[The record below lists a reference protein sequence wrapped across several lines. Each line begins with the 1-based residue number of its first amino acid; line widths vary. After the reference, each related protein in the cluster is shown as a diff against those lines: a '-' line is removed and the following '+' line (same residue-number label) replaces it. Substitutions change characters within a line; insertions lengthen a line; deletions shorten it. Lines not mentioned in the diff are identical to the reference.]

1 LRVIKNLFKQIF
13 KINNLFESFMFI
25 SKKDDFLKYF
35 KGKNLLITSH
45 DLVDLDGF
53 ISGLAIKFFFE
64 NLFPNQKIYLIF
76 TELSKHTKNYIKN
89 FSQKFPNFNFSYQ
102 INRDFSNADVIII
115 VDSNN
120 LDQIKLF
127 DKSDLDI
134 PFIFIDHHF
143 NLQKNH
149 SGNVSS
155 LNLIF
160 DNYSSTSEIVLELFD
175 DYNIKIP
182 IAYKYL
188 LISAILTDSGFL
200 KYGNT
205 GTIKNLNSILQDQLE
220 IQDVIPLLKK
230 EEDISEKIARIKAL
244 QRVKLIRINDWLI
257 GISRVS
263 SFSASAASLLT
274 KVGFDIGIV
283 VSANKSDYR
292 ITTRAKKQVCL
303 KTGLHLGKIV
313 SEINNVN
320 GGGHDGAASLN
331 GKNDVEKSLNQ
342 LIDIIKETLIN

>member
-1 LRVIKNLFKQIF
+1 
-13 KINNLFESFMFI
+13 MFI
-25 SKKDDFLKYF
+25 SKKDDLLKYL

-53 ISGLAIKFFFE
+53 ISGLALKFFFE
-64 NLFPNQKIYLIF
+64 NLIPNQNIDLIF
-76 TELSKHTKNYIKN
+76 SKLSKHTKNYLKK
-89 FSQKFPNFNFSYQ
+89 FSEKFPDFNFSFQ
-102 INRDFSNADVIII
+102 INKEFSNVDVIII

-127 DKSDLDI
+127 NKLDLDI

-143 NLQKNH
+143 NLQKNY

-175 DYNIKIP
+175 DYNIKLPIP
-182 IAYKYL
+182 YKYL
-188 LISAILTDSGFL
+188 LVSAILTDSGFL

-205 GTIKNLNSILQDQLE
+205 GTIKNLNNILQDQLE
-220 IQDVIPLLKK
+220 IQDVIPLL
-230 EEDISEKIARIKAL
+230 EREIDISEKIARIKAL

-257 GISRVS
+257 GISHLS
-263 SFSASAASLLT
+263 SFSASAASTLT

-283 VSANKSDYR
+283 VSEDKSDYR

-303 KTGLHLGKIV
+303 KTGLHLGKIINK
-313 SEINNVN
+313 INNVN
-320 GGGHDGAASLN
+320 GGGHDGAATFN
-331 GKNDVEKSLNQ
+331 GKNDVEESLNQ
-342 LIDIIKETLIN
+342 LIDKIKETLIN